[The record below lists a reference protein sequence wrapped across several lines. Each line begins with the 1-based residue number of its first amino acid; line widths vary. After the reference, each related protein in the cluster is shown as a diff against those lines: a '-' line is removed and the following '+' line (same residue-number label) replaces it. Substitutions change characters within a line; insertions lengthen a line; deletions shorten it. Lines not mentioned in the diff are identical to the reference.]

1 MGYSLSCISA
11 IHAHHRGEEE
21 FIFPFLQTKLDM
33 AHNLEQHEEFHA
45 GMDTFEDYLKK
56 VQSKQQEY
64 DAEKMR
70 ELLKA
75 FADPLVQHLHDEV
88 C

>member
-1 MGYSLSCISA
+1 
-11 IHAHHRGEEE
+11 
-21 FIFPFLQTKLDM
+21 M
-33 AHNLEQHEEFHA
+33 AHNLEQHEEFYT